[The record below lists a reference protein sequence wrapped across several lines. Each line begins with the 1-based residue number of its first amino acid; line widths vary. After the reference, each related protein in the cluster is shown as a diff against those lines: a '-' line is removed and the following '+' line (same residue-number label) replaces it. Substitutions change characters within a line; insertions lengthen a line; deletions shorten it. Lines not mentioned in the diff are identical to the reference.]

1 MRTSRWIL
9 LSVTCLLA
17 LALGGVWL
25 LGSPAIA
32 SAAEITAEDL
42 QTITRSATKP
52 GLLGDGY
59 LTHGGWGRAGFKGI
73 DYQQL
78 LADAL
83 GITVE
88 ELEAAYEAA
97 RTAAIEQAVEEG
109 LITRE
114 QADEMLVWGGVGH
127 GGFKFFGFRGF
138 RGGARGV
145 SGSTIDEQALL
156 ADALD
161 ITVEELQTA
170 REKANEAAIAQAIE
184 KGIITQE
191 QADQMLARKDLMSYL
206 DRDTLLAKALGMTIA
221 ELQAAYDEGKTLS
234 DLMAEKE
241 LDAATVRENLQEA
254 YAEAIAQAVED
265 GVITQEQADEMLS
278 GRGLGF
284 RDFGPGMMRAWPG
297 DRGDLNRFPGH
308 GGFRGRGGF
317 GGERPCGPEGEESPG
332 VNFRSRRTI
341 QPDSTL

>member
-1 MRTSRWIL
+1 MFKTKKWALVSL
-9 LSVTCLLA
+9 VGVLA
-17 LALGGVWL
+17 LALVVSGVWL
-25 LGSPAIA
+25 FAGTSVA
-32 SAAEITAEDL
+32 SAAERRVDDL
-42 QTITRSATKP
+42 KTLTQSSTGP
-52 GLLGDGY
+52 GLLGEGY
-59 LTHGGWGRAGFKGI
+59 LTHGGWGRGGWRGI

-88 ELEAAYEAA
+88 ELEAAYEKA

-114 QADEMLVWGGVGH
+114 QADEMLVWGGIGH
-127 GGFKFFGFRGF
+127 RGFSFFGLHGR
-138 RGGARGV
+138 RGGAKGV

-156 ADALD
+156 AEALG

-170 REKANEAAIAQAIE
+170 REVANEAAIAQAIE

-206 DRDTLLAKALGMTIA
+206 DRDALLAKALGMTV
-221 ELQAAYDEGKTLS
+221 EDLQAAYAAGKSLT

-241 LDAATVRENLQEA
+241 LDAATVRENLQAA
-254 YAEAIAQAVED
+254 YAEAIAQAVKD
-265 GVITQEQADEMLS
+265 GVITQEQADEMQS
-278 GRGLGF
+278 GRGFGF
-284 RDFGPGMMRAWPG
+284 PGFGPGMMRG
-297 DRGDLNRFPGH
+297 DWGGFPGH

-317 GGERPCGPEGEESPG
+317 DGQRPCPPDGEESPG
-332 VNFRSRRTI
+332 VRFRHPGRTI